1 VNILLAREHV
11 TGKKE
16 WDALNKAA
24 LIHELYEDLGKSYED
39 IRDYLGIGKAEVIRM
54 QKAYAATV
62 EFMQKHPKG
71 ADIRKFIYFSD
82 LFKRRATTAW
92 ANQSAAN
99 LEQFMTWLA
108 AEPAKFTDSR
118 QMRRLGD
125 VLDSPEALAM
135 LRTPKG
141 GMDAAI
147 RVLDARR
154 GGDSQV
160 FKALTRASD
169 LLDSMPRNEYRG
181 IAEDKV
187 KADLL
192 RDLHQKIETLFE
204 ELRLKL

>member
-1 VNILLAREHV
+1 
-11 TGKKE
+11 
-16 WDALNKAA
+16 
-24 LIHELYEDLGKSYED
+24 
-39 IRDYLGIGKAEVIRM
+39 
-54 QKAYAATV
+54 
-62 EFMQKHPKG
+62 
-71 ADIRKFIYFSD
+71 
-82 LFKRRATTAW
+82 
-92 ANQSAAN
+92 
-99 LEQFMTWLA
+99 MTWLA